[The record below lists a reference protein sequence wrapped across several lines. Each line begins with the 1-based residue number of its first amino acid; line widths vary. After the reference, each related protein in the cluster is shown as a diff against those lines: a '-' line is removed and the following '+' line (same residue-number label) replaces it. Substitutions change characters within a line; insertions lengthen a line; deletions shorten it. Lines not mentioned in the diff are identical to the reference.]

1 MNCNETFDIAKDDNV
16 WETLIEEY
24 SRRRAIVYICDV
36 GYNLFS
42 SINIKYVNVNL
53 RDYVNLFYPKW
64 LLWQME

>member
-24 SRRRAIVYICDV
+24 PRRRAIVYICDV

-42 SINIKYVNVNL
+42 SINIKYVNVN
-53 RDYVNLFYPKW
+53 FAI
-64 LLWQME
+64 M